1 MGVSGL
7 WEVRPSRHFSRP
19 TTPTLTP
26 HSPTQ
31 ILEGTSQSIPITQLS
46 LTAFHSTPHRT
57 LRIGIDAS
65 LWTFHA
71 THQSTNAGLN
81 PFLRVL
87 FFKILKLLHHPI
99 LLVFVF
105 DGPEKPGMKR
115 GVKVAG
121 RFGTGDQASRKF
133 KGLLDDM
140 GIEYWTVSHHRFIP
154 STNRL
159 SASTLTHHSP

>member
-7 WEVRPSRHFSRP
+7 WEVSDDAFLSLPAPLALH
-19 TTPTLTP
+19 TNLTP
-26 HSPTQ
+26 LSRLQ

-46 LTAFHSTPHRT
+46 LTAFHSTPHRA

-71 THQSTNAGLN
+71 THQSTTAGLN

-87 FFKILKLLHHPI
+87 FFKTLKLLQYPI

-105 DGPEKPGMKR
+105 DGPGKPGMKR
-115 GVKVAG
+115 GVRVAG

-140 GIEYWTVSHHRFIP
+140 GIEYWTVSYDGFFP
-154 STNRL
+154 SCLVSRP
-159 SASTLTHHSP
+159 AS

>member
-1 MGVSGL
+1 ML
-7 WEVRPSRHFSRP
+7 DLAP
-19 TTPTLTP
+19 TT
-26 HSPTQ
+26 HNSPPPLASPQ

-46 LTAFHSTPHRT
+46 LTAFRSTPPHA

-71 THQSTNAGLN
+71 THQSTSAGLN

-87 FFKILKLLHHPI
+87 FFKTLKLLQYPI
-99 LLVFVF
+99 LLVFIF
-105 DGPEKPGMKR
+105 DGPGKPGMKR

-121 RFGTGDQASRKF
+121 KFGTGDQASRKF

-140 GIEYWTVSHHRFIP
+140 GIEYWTVSHRATVPYTYFRTPLI
-154 STNRL
+154 T
-159 SASTLTHHSP
+159 ASFSLHY